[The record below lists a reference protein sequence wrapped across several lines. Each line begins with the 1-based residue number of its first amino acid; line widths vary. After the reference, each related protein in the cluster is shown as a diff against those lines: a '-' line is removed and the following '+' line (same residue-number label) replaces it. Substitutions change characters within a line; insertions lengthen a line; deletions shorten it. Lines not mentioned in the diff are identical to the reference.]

1 VTGAGKV
8 AAQGAERPDQRRRRG
23 AGPGRILAVDLARAA
38 ALGGMILFHLVYDL
52 VLFGLLPPGT
62 VSMPGFWGYW
72 ARMVA
77 GSFLFLAGV
86 SLMLAHGGGIRWPAF
101 GRRLAVIVAAAALVS
116 LGTWAAMPNQFIF
129 FGILHAIATFSL
141 LGLVFLRLPASLTL
155 AVAAAV
161 FVTPWLMA
169 GPLFEARW
177 LVWTGLAGPP
187 PVSMD
192 FEPLFPWF
200 APFLAGM
207 ALTRLARDRGLADR
221 AAGWPAA
228 PGPVLRGLALV
239 GRHSLAVYLLH
250 QPVLLSLVWLIAR
263 AQPAR
268 RWRT

>member
-1 VTGAGKV
+1 
-8 AAQGAERPDQRRRRG
+8 
-23 AGPGRILAVDLARAA
+23 VDLARAA
-38 ALGGMILFHLVYDL
+38 ALCGMILFHLVYDL

-72 ARMVA
+72 ARLVA

-86 SLMLAHGGGIRWPAF
+86 SLMLAHGEGIRWRAF

-116 LGTWAAMPNQFIF
+116 LATWTAMPNQFVF
-129 FGILHAIATFSL
+129 FGILHAIATCSL
-141 LGLVFLRLPASLTL
+141 LGLVFLRLPAALTL
-155 AVAAAV
+155 AAAALV
-161 FVTPWLMA
+161 FATPWLMP

-177 LVWTGLAGPP
+177 LVWTGLAGPA

-207 ALTRLARDRGLADR
+207 ALTRLARGIGLVDRS
-221 AAGWPAA
+221 AGWPTA
-228 PGPVLRGLALV
+228 PGPVLRGLAFL

-250 QPVLLSLVWLIAR
+250 QPILLSLVWLIAQ
-263 AQPAR
+263 A
-268 RWRT
+268 